1 MHLRFTLPLPLPLT
15 SSLQVLSLKSEL
27 VTADTATLV
36 AKEKAAFLM
45 RQLER
50 VKAGQTTAV
59 PAPTAKQQ
67 AVVTAAS
74 DVAVTSSVEAAMVA
88 LKQRV
93 AQLEA
98 RDAAAKNVLK
108 LAEQRLVRLSA
119 ELAASQK
126 KEAKTASA
134 LTSTRSEMKVMQER
148 LSALQVQLREGVP
161 ANADLA
167 TGQLSVVEAGSAL
180 LAAAGAAAS
189 KSAGQLAKLV
199 DEVASAMDLMPRR

>member
-59 PAPTAKQQ
+59 PAPTA
-67 AVVTAAS
+67 V
-74 DVAVTSSVEAAMVA
+74 VTSSVEAAMVA

-98 RDAAAKNVLK
+98 RDAAAKNLLK